1 MLDPVTIIKFGQ
13 IFQYQMLNKSL
24 ICVALQIKIQQ
35 EFRNIQ
41 GLQIQTQMQRII
53 FFLRI
58 CENTNKDHLVV
69 PYDPPFPPSD
79 IKGEIFQNSL
89 VMIPVQSTPNLKL
102 LLPKDIGK
110 CQKYQ

>member
-13 IFQYQMLNKSL
+13 IFQNLTLDKSM
-24 ICVALQIKIQQ
+24 IYVALQIKIQQ

-41 GLQIQTQMQRII
+41 GLQIQTQMQRIT

-58 CENTNKDHLVV
+58 CENTNTDHLVV

-89 VMIPVQSTPNLKL
+89 VMIPVQSR
-102 LLPKDIGK
+102 
-110 CQKYQ
+110 